1 MLGRLAKNLA
11 WKRHAAICMAFDAFH
26 GVNTIA
32 GAPAIDISVTSPNRD
47 EGIPYDASPWTTLRR
62 CLVLANLD
70 PHGFLFVDIGCGKGK
85 VVLSAMEMPFQRII
99 GVDFSPTLCEVAK
112 TNIKSARFVK
122 RRCSSVEIVCSDAT
136 EWEPP
141 PNEKTIFFFAN
152 PFNIKLTEAVMRNI
166 IVFNRR
172 NPLPIFFIFYRM
184 SSSVR
189 RIDDIFNAEYDRAAR
204 KIVST
209 KLSRDASLNIWQVL

>member
-11 WKRHAAICMAFDAFH
+11 WKRHAAICMGFDAFH

-32 GAPAIDISVTSPNRD
+32 GPPAIDISVTSPNRD
-47 EGIPYDASPWTTLRR
+47 EGIPYAASSWTTLRR

-122 RRCSSVEIVCSDAT
+122 RRCLDVEIVCSDAT
-136 EWEPP
+136 EWKPP
-141 PNEKTIFFFAN
+141 KEKTIFFFAN
-152 PFNIKLTEAVMRNI
+152 PFKINLTETVLRNI
-166 IVFNRR
+166 IVFN
-172 NPLPIFFIFYRM
+172 NPFPIFFIFYRM
-184 SSSVR
+184 SSSMQ
-189 RIDDIFNAEYDRAAR
+189 RIDGIFNAEYDRAAR